1 MDHFAAPAAAAPP
14 PNQPFGLAPAP
25 NQPFGLATCLCG
37 PFNNLA
43 TPLLNLVLAMD
54 LALPPLPLQVD
65 DPEDMIRADELTV
78 LLEDCY
84 APDAITAI
92 NAPGLRPF
100 KTALVTLLTALSK
113 HSIPSL
119 NAPSSNAPS
128 QNAPSSTPQRNL
140 CLICDTDLGSD
151 NPRQLC
157 GKTVC
162 HNGVLA
168 PRKRARFGA
177 AAAAGDIDE
186 SEAEADEGEATI
198 ENGAAGAGAEDKI
211 QGAAGAFDCNPTPNP
226 RPYLTARRLFVSD

>member
-1 MDHFAAPAAAAPP
+1 MDHLAAAAPSP
-14 PNQPFGLAPAP
+14 NQPFGLAAPNQPFGLAPP
-25 NQPFGLATCLCG
+25 CLCG

-54 LALPPLPLQVD
+54 LALPPLPLQLD

-100 KTALVTLLTALSK
+100 KTALLSLLTSLSK
-113 HSIPSL
+113 HSIPSS

-128 QNAPSSTPQRNL
+128 QNAIPSQTRNL

-177 AAAAGDIDE
+177 GAATGDIDE
-186 SEAEADEGEATI
+186 SEGEADEGEAAI
-198 ENGAAGAGAEDKI
+198 ENGAGAEAEDKI